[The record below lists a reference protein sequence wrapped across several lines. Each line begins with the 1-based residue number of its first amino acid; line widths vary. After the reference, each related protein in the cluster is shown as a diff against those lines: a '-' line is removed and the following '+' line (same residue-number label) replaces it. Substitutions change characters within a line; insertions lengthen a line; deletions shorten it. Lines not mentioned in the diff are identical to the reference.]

1 MANKKRTSFSDSE
14 KYLTMYDV
22 ADYTSLS
29 YDKINQGIKNGT
41 LHSIVVGN
49 KKLFKKEWVDKWLE
63 GNDE

>member
-22 ADYTSLS
+22 SEYTSLS
-29 YDKINQGIKNGT
+29 YDKINEGIKNGK

-49 KKLFKKEWVDKWLE
+49 KKLFKKEWIDKWLE
-63 GNDE
+63 VQNG

>member
-22 ADYTSLS
+22 SEYTSLS
-29 YDKINQGIKNGT
+29 YDKINEGIKNGI

-49 KKLFKKEWVDKWLE
+49 KKLFKKEWIDKWLE
-63 GNDE
+63 VQNG